1 MTRAEQRGREQQ
13 QGPKKFPR
21 AERGSQGEGDV
32 RLSLYGVRRGR

>member
-1 MTRAEQRGREQQ
+1 MTRAEQRGQEQK
-13 QGPKKFPR
+13 QGAEQIPP